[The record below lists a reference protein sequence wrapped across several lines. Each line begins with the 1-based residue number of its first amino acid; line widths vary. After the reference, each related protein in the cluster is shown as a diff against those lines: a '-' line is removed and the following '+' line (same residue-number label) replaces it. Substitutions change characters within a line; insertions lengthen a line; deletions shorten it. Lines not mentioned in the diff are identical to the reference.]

1 MIVLKPSLSSSEK
14 QTGFTLI
21 ELLVVI
27 AIIGVLASVILAS
40 LTDARVS
47 AQEAATKQQLKNL
60 HVAVQQLL
68 TDTGK
73 KPNGCPA
80 YRTAN
85 PEVALD
91 ANQAGLTERPEV
103 RDNGYGCQWTAEDVA
118 KWGGPYIDFIPQDI
132 AGQSYF
138 YDPDYVPY
146 RNCDSEAEL
155 PVIAAIV
162 SRGLDRAWYSCDD
175 IYIELY

>member
-1 MIVLKPSLSSSEK
+1 MFRTSTMKTSKTP
-14 QTGFTLI
+14 TRGFTLI

-27 AIIGVLASVILAS
+27 AIIGILASVVLAS
-40 LTDARVS
+40 LTDARIS
-47 AQEAATKQQLKNL
+47 AQETATKQQLKNL
-60 HVAVQQLL
+60 HIAVEQLL

-91 ANQAGLTERPEV
+91 SNQAGLVERPTV
-103 RDNGYGCQWTAEDVA
+103 SNNSGGCEWTAEDLA
-118 KWGGPYIDFIPQDI
+118 KWGGPYVDFIPKDLTGI
-132 AGQSYF
+132 SYF
-138 YDPDYVPY
+138 YDPDYIPF
-146 RNCDSEAEL
+146 RNCAEKSEL